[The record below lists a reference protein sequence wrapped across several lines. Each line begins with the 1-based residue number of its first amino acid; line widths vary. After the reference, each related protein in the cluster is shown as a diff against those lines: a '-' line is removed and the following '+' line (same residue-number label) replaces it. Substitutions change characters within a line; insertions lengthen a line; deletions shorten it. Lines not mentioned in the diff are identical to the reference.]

1 MEKAYILISLGAP
14 ENISADACRSFLR
27 EFLGDKHVLSLPFPL
42 RQLLSAHIA
51 KKRASQYAQNLET
64 ICGGS
69 IGNHPSISA
78 ARSLAIQIQSIT
90 GVKTFSA
97 FRYGAQ
103 NIPDAFRAAK
113 KAGASSVKALPLYPQ
128 DAYSTTSSAFA
139 EAASAA
145 EEFGLGLE
153 FNRSYFDNPEYI
165 SLIADSF
172 RSQKAFRPD
181 AAIVSFH
188 SVPIS
193 HLKKTQY
200 LQQCRATFESLKSEI
215 GEGMRME
222 LAWQSKMDKGDWLGP
237 SAEEC
242 AKDLAAAGAK
252 KVLVLCPGFSCDCT
266 ETLVEINIQLK
277 TLFKELGGDDLQAV
291 ACLNDSPA
299 HALMLARILERMP

>member
-113 KAGASSVKALPLYPQ
+113 KAGASSVKALPLSPRRLLHNIKRIRRSRICSGGVWTRAGIQ
-128 DAYSTTSSAFA
+128 QVVFRQSGVHQPYS
-139 EAASAA
+139 
-145 EEFGLGLE
+145 
-153 FNRSYFDNPEYI
+153 R
-165 SLIADSF
+165 
-172 RSQKAFRPD
+172 
-181 AAIVSFH
+181 
-188 SVPIS
+188 
-193 HLKKTQY
+193 
-200 LQQCRATFESLKSEI
+200 
-215 GEGMRME
+215 
-222 LAWQSKMDKGDWLGP
+222 
-237 SAEEC
+237 
-242 AKDLAAAGAK
+242 
-252 KVLVLCPGFSCDCT
+252 
-266 ETLVEINIQLK
+266 
-277 TLFKELGGDDLQAV
+277 LF
-291 ACLNDSPA
+291 
-299 HALMLARILERMP
+299 

>member
-1 MEKAYILISLGAP
+1 MGFYLRLNSPEGFPTKISSGKAYILISLGAP

-113 KAGASSVKALPLYPQ
+113 KP
-128 DAYSTTSSAFA
+128 
-139 EAASAA
+139 ERAA
-145 EEFGLGLE
+145 
-153 FNRSYFDNPEYI
+153 
-165 SLIADSF
+165 
-172 RSQKAFRPD
+172 
-181 AAIVSFH
+181 
-188 SVPIS
+188 
-193 HLKKTQY
+193 
-200 LQQCRATFESLKSEI
+200 
-215 GEGMRME
+215 
-222 LAWQSKMDKGDWLGP
+222 
-237 SAEEC
+237 
-242 AKDLAAAGAK
+242 
-252 KVLVLCPGFSCDCT
+252 
-266 ETLVEINIQLK
+266 
-277 TLFKELGGDDLQAV
+277 
-291 ACLNDSPA
+291 
-299 HALMLARILERMP
+299 